1 MSEPETQENLL
12 TITITNR
19 RTGRRTV
26 QRYGLTPALAR
37 ELAAKMDEIV
47 AGLPPARVT
56 RRQLTRLSDGSPVY
70 EVAITGQPSPAGMA
84 FAELYSG
91 EDAQWPGYDDL
102 AELPHLARLAE
113 IPVAEEPPPGSA
125 AGCLMEVE
133 R

>member
-56 RRQLTRLSDGSPVY
+56 ARQLTRLSDGSAVY
-70 EVAITGQPSPAGMA
+70 EVTIAGRLPPTGPA
-84 FAELYSG
+84 FAGLFEPGG
-91 EDAQWPGYDDL
+91 EP
-102 AELPHLARLAE
+102 
-113 IPVAEEPPPGSA
+113 
-125 AGCLMEVE
+125 
-133 R
+133 

>member
-1 MSEPETQENLL
+1 MSEPETQESRL

-56 RRQLTRLSDGSPVY
+56 ARQLTLLSDGSPVY
-70 EVAITGQPSPAGMA
+70 EVAIAGQQPTAPVFAGL
-84 FAELYSG
+84 FEPGG
-91 EDAQWPGYDDL
+91 EP
-102 AELPHLARLAE
+102 
-113 IPVAEEPPPGSA
+113 
-125 AGCLMEVE
+125 
-133 R
+133 